1 LLKISIYEDLN
12 SEIELEYQISKDS
25 QLKIESLPEEIKIV
39 SNKFKKVD
47 NEFLSDIMHIQTIKL
62 KVDKIGKYSLNLK
75 SNNTNDDSI
84 IVFIEEKKL

>member
-1 LLKISIYEDLN
+1 
-12 SEIELEYQISKDS
+12 
-25 QLKIESLPEEIKIV
+25 LPEEIKIV